1 MAKPYGYTGKMLKVD
16 LTSGRTS
23 NIDTMDYAD
32 RFIGGAG
39 VATKVY
45 WDEVSPD
52 VDAFDPGNTLMFVTG
67 PMAGFTGVAGSI
79 WQVHGKSPL
88 TIPQQFSCGSLGG
101 TWGAQ
106 LKFAGYDGVIVQGKS
121 EKPVYL
127 LVEDDR
133 AQLRD
138 ASALWGKG
146 AVETRELL
154 KKELGR
160 SARVATMGPAGE
172 NLVVFANVIADDDS
186 SASGGF
192 GAVMGSKNL
201 KAVVVRGHE
210 RPTAADPEKLK
221 SLARRLRRLK
231 EGAEQGDFGFIPGPN
246 MKKHVCY
253 GCINGCIRA
262 FMETNSGDRG
272 KYMCQSGIFYQYR
285 AQRYYGEWTEVPF
298 YANRLCDEYGLDTR
312 VTEAMLA
319 WLTRCH
325 KAGILNDE
333 NTGVPLSK
341 FGSLEFIETLVK
353 KIALREGFGDVL
365 ARGLAGAA
373 DEVGSEAK
381 ALITDYVFHTTGQA
395 AEGDPRKDIVIG
407 LLYAMQPRQHAVVS
421 EVGALMGKWVQWVK
435 GADGAYMST
444 ASLQAIAKRLFG
456 DARAMDYSTLEGKGR
471 VARIVQDTWS
481 VRESLILCA
490 FAWPIADVVCSD
502 DHMGD
507 PTLESQV
514 FSAATGRQVDEAEL
528 NRMGETVFNLRRAVF
543 ARESRKGRESEAI
556 PQVFYERPLKDRIN
570 PEDPCLMP
578 GKDGEAISRKGAVMD
593 RDAFEKV
600 KDEYYQARGWDVA
613 TGLQTK
619 SKLAELGLQD
629 IVPDLEKR
637 GLVV

>member
-395 AEGDPRKDIVIG
+395 AEGDPRKDIVVG

-490 FAWPIADVVCSD
+490 FAWPIADVVYSA

>member
-133 AQLRD
+133 AQIRD
-138 ASALWGKG
+138 ASALWGRG

-395 AEGDPRKDIVIG
+395 AEGDPRKDIVVA

>member
-395 AEGDPRKDIVIG
+395 AEGDPRKDIVVG